1 MIRAAIV
8 EDRHEIRE
16 GFASIL
22 NATEGFTCC
31 GSFSNA
37 EDALLEIPNLQP
49 DVVVMD
55 INLPGINGID
65 CVRQLKEKNVA
76 ALFMMFTVYDDDEN
90 IFNALQAGASGYL
103 LKKTSPAKFIEAI
116 TELTE
121 GGSPMSAHIARR
133 VVQVLQ
139 NKNKLSKEAEVLS
152 PRETEILTLVAKG
165 LLYKEIAEKLFIST
179 GTVKQHIHKIYEK
192 LHVQNKTEAINK
204 AFDKKFFSAALP
216 FLAIFKL

>member
-1 MIRAAIV
+1 MINVAIV

-16 GFASIL
+16 GFSSIL
-22 NATEGFTCC
+22 NASDGFTCC

-37 EDALLEIPNLQP
+37 EDALIGIPQLKA

-55 INLPGINGID
+55 INLPGMSGIE
-65 CVRQLKEKNVA
+65 CIIKLKEKNVSP
-76 ALFMMFTVYDDDEN
+76 LFMMFTVYDDDEN
-90 IFNALQAGASGYL
+90 IFNALQAGASGYM

-133 VVQVLQ
+133 VVEVFQ
-139 NKNKLSKEAEVLS
+139 NKNKASKEGDILT
-152 PRETEILTLVAKG
+152 PREKEILTLIAKG

-204 AFDKKFFSAALP
+204 YFNKKFLSSVTSVLSF
-216 FLAIFKL
+216 FKI